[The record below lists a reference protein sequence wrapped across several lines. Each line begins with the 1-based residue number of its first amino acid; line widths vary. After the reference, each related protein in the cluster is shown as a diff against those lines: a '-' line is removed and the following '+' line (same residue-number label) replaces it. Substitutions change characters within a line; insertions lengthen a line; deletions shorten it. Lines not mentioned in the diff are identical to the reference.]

1 MPEPHVI
8 LLADHSFLLALPAFG
23 PAVVVAGVVL
33 YVAMRDRRRRD
44 DPPHQENAGS
54 PGHER
59 GDRDGS

>member
-1 MPEPHVI
+1 MPEPHI
-8 LLADHSFLLALPAFG
+8 IHLADHSFVLALPAFG

-33 YVAMRDRRRRD
+33 YAALRDRRKREA
-44 DPPHQENAGS
+44 PPHTENAGS